1 MKAATLLSLAS
12 TAFVLVSAA
21 PSKALRRSPV
31 PEPDPEP
38 VPELVPE
45 GNRVMSAGL
54 ECGLSGFPTVNI
66 PDLATSQASNGFLG
80 QLKSKT
86 GSIVGDAGPT
96 CTQVSCV
103 NGVGVSF
110 CNDVSDNVT

>member
-12 TAFVLVSAA
+12 TAFALVLAT
-21 PSKALRRSPV
+21 PSEALRRSPV
-31 PEPDPEP
+31 PEPDPES
-38 VPELVPE
+38 VPEYDLVTS
-45 GNRVMSAGL
+45 GGV

-86 GSIVGDAGPT
+86 GNIVGDAGPT

-110 CNDVSDNVT
+110 CNDVSDAT